1 MTFSIWPKNHPYN
14 NLEKQKQTN
23 KQKTAKQ
30 KQNKQT
36 KQKKKQQEKQNKTK
50 LFFSFGRKFPNSST
64 DVISSLAV
72 TDDCFN

>member
-36 KQKKKQQEKQNKTK
+36 KKNQQEKQNKTK

>member
-1 MTFSIWPKNHPYN
+1 MTLSIWPKNHPYN

-36 KQKKKQQEKQNKTK
+36 NKKKQEKQNKTK